1 MTRLLCPSDSA
12 HLAAHLSP
20 AASPLHDEFLGF
32 LCCNDMNAAALD
44 LAKFSNHLRHSCFMC
59 WGHQPNLTRTCLK
72 KSVTHVTPKASL
84 VILWHILAHAKI
96 SSFRQTWVRT
106 GRFWYFRER
115 FSFLCLKH
123 DMLAIIQGHNH
134 DIDTTNIFPKTKL
147 HQSLDRKDHHLVLQK
162 ESYTYSYVD

>member
-1 MTRLLCPSDSA
+1 
-12 HLAAHLSP
+12 
-20 AASPLHDEFLGF
+20 
-32 LCCNDMNAAALD
+32 
-44 LAKFSNHLRHSCFMC
+44 MC
-59 WGHQPNLTRTCLK
+59 WGHQPNLTRTCLR

-162 ESYTYSYVD
+162 ESYTYSYVDWDWLIKTQAFSPVKYLENPTWFCKYWRIKPMSIQTSMLWRSKCSLNHTC